1 MWHTAQSSLMDELT
15 LLSTEQITGHV
26 MSLRH
31 SVGQISTYTSFDGAV
46 TSVWQHIKEEKCLRY
61 LSFYGKLDCGL

>member
-1 MWHTAQSSLMDELT
+1 MDEL
-15 LLSTEQITGHV
+15 LQP
-26 MSLRH
+26 

-46 TSVWQHIKEEKCLRY
+46 TSIWEHIKEEKSLRY